1 MPGEPPGQKCQTQGC
16 GKGVKMSRGRPNRS
30 SAPIIGQQTVASRR
44 EVREQRAV
52 RTFRQVGVTILTII
66 FMGVMANIW
75 LAWAVTDDRR
85 SLVTSQDEYQQ
96 GSLFNRELIA
106 QRDELLSRKNIE
118 RKAAVLGLFKPGKK
132 QIRRP

>member
-1 MPGEPPGQKCQTQGC
+1 MD
-16 GKGVKMSRGRPNRS
+16 RGRSNRS
-30 SAPIIGQQTVASRR
+30 SSPIIGQQTVSSRR
-44 EVREQRAV
+44 EAREQRAV